1 MFRTFN
7 LFTLR
12 GIPIRVH
19 GSLILLLIF
28 LGLAWNVGVG
38 LSGFLLTVLML
49 GLIFGFVLL
58 HELGHSLV
66 AQRHGIG
73 VKDIT
78 LYPLGGI
85 ASLVRMPRK
94 PSTEFQ
100 IAIAGPLVNLALA
113 GFFALIR
120 AFYPMALLGPLV
132 QVNLAL
138 ALFNLLPAFP
148 LDGGRIFRAM
158 LATRMPHAEA
168 TRIAAR
174 TGQGIAVILGFVGLL
189 NLHVM
194 LVLIAV
200 FVFFAAQTELM
211 MVLANRPGGR
221 MIGEHF
227 SRGSRSPWGRF
238 EVGSRP
244 GSDGFRNAGRPA
256 RTAPDRVVIEVLPDG
271 TVRPIN
277 R

>member
-66 AQRHGIG
+66 ALRHGIG

-148 LDGGRIFRAM
+148 LDGGRIFRAF
-158 LATRMPHAEA
+158 LATRMSHAKA
-168 TRIAAR
+168 TRVAAR

-189 NLHVM
+189 TLHVM
-194 LVLIAV
+194 LILIAV
-200 FVFFAAQTELM
+200 FVFFAAQAELM
-211 MVLANRPGGR
+211 TVRANRPGGLF
-221 MIGEHF
+221 GERS
-227 SRGSRSPWGRF
+227 SRDSRPPWDQF

-244 GSDGFRNAGRPA
+244 GSDGFRQAGRPA
-256 RTAPDRVVIEVLPDG
+256 HADPDRIVIEVLPDG
-271 TVRPIN
+271 TVRPIH